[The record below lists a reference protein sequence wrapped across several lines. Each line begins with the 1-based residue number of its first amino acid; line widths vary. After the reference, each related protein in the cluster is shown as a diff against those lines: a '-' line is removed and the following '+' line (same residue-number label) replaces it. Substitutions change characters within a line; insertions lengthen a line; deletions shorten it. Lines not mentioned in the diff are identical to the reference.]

1 MKRIP
6 TVAVGIAILISAMT
20 PARSACAQDAQAE
33 KTIIA
38 NERAINEAVVK
49 GNLAGFK
56 EHVAA
61 DGWSVEGQ
69 MGRAPVSEFMK
80 QFDAMSKDM
89 KMSSWDITESK
100 VQWVDANTAIHSYK
114 WTGSGTV
121 QGQPIPSPVWAST
134 VWSKKGGKWMAVF
147 HQESPSMQMPAKK

>member
-1 MKRIP
+1 MRRIP
-6 TVAVGIAILISAMT
+6 AVGAAMLIWVMT
-20 PARSACAQDAQAE
+20 FATTTWAQDAQAE

-38 NERAINEAVVK
+38 NERAVNDAVVK

-61 DGWSVEGQ
+61 DGWTVEAQG
-69 MGRAPVSEFMK
+69 GRAPVSEFLK
-80 QFDAMSKDM
+80 QFDAMTKDT
-89 KMSSWDITESK
+89 KISSWDITESK

-114 WTGSGTV
+114 WTGSGTA

-147 HQESPSMQMPAKK
+147 HQESPTMQMAPKK